1 MVTLYFEIN
10 NIEDILQL
18 YNQIQIVRYTGPG
31 ATLFTPSGNPAD
43 MVDWEEVS
51 GVSPNVAPVNLFSGL
66 KTYYV
71 YDDVGN
77 SLSWYSSRYIDSSN
91 SSINSGWSTPVLGDS
106 TALYRNPLYPSEVTL
121 TSAENRVVD
130 RIRLLIG
137 DPYDIVRDHG
147 EEALSNLYSGGNV
160 YKLNEKGWPISVNM
174 GGVQYTDLNNPTVN
188 GYRYLRFN
196 QDISDTTTVS
206 GVTYGIDVWYY
217 TFRYSDK
224 EILDAYDNTPVPI
237 GLTTTS
243 ASTEAY
249 ILSCAIDLLR
259 GELFLDLIEDGTKF
273 TDDKSLY
280 DPVTSL
286 ETRRKLLEG
295 LEKKLDKLIK
305 ISFMANVQGV
315 LID

>member
-10 NIEDILQL
+10 NIGDVLQL
-18 YNQIQIVRYTGPG
+18 YDQIQIVRYTGLGVPSETPVG
-31 ATLFTPSGNPAD
+31 AIEDLVSWTS
-43 MVDWEEVS
+43 VS
-51 GVSPNVAPVNLFSGL
+51 GVSPYTVPVSLLPGV

-71 YDDVGN
+71 YDDLGT
-77 SLSWYSSRYIDSSN
+77 STSWYSSMYIN
-91 SSINSGWSTPVLGDS
+91 SSTGTSSGWATPVLGDGA
-106 TALYRNPLYPSEVTL
+106 ALYKNPLYPGEVTL

-130 RIRLLIG
+130 RVRLLIG
-137 DPYDIVRDHG
+137 DPYDLVRDHG
-147 EEALSNLYSGGNV
+147 EEALSNLYPGGNV
-160 YKLNEKGWPISVNM
+160 YKLNEKGWPISINM

-188 GYRYLRFN
+188 GYRYLKFN
-196 QDISDTTTVS
+196 QDVSSTATVS

-224 EILDAYDNTPVPI
+224 EILDAYDNTPAPI

-249 ILSCAIDLLR
+249 VLNCAIDLLR
-259 GELFLDLIEDGTKF
+259 GELWLDLTEDGAKF

-280 DPVTSL
+280 DPAASL

-295 LEKKLDKLIK
+295 LEKKLDKLVKLSLMTGI
-305 ISFMANVQGV
+305 NGV

>member
-18 YNQIQIVRYTGPG
+18 YNQIQIVRYTGSG
-31 ATLFTPSGNPAD
+31 ATLFTPAGNPAD
-43 MVDWEEVS
+43 MVDWEEVT
-51 GVSPNVAPVNLFSGL
+51 GVSPNVAPVNLLSGL

-71 YDDVGN
+71 YDDIGN

-91 SSINSGWSTPVLGDS
+91 LSINSGWSTPVLGDS
-106 TALYRNPLYPSEVTL
+106 AALYRNPLYPSEVTL

-137 DPYDIVRDHG
+137 DPYDLVRDFG
-147 EEALSNLYSGGNV
+147 EEALSNLYPGGNV
-160 YKLNEKGWPISVNM
+160 YKLNEKGWPISINM
-174 GGVQYTDLNNPTVN
+174 SGIQFTNLNNPTVN

-196 QDISDTTTVS
+196 QDVSNTTTIS
-206 GVTYGIDVWYY
+206 GVTYGVDIWYY

-224 EILDAYDNTPVPI
+224 EILDAYDNTPYPD
-237 GLTTTS
+237 GLTTDT
-243 ASTEAY
+243 ATTEAY
-249 ILSCAIDLLR
+249 ILNTAIDLIR
-259 GELFLDLIEDGTKF
+259 SELWLDSIEDGAIF
-273 TDDKSLY
+273 TEDKSLY
-280 DPVTSL
+280 NPTSSL

-295 LEKKLDKLIK
+295 LEKKLDKLVK
-305 ISFMANVQGV
+305 LLLMSNVKGV